1 MTSRSRLPADP
12 CTIVTWNAN
21 GLAPRSKSSANMDEF
36 RRLLR
41 ITGGTT
47 KDTPSAVRVP
57 DLVLI
62 QEARLKRSPSSSGQ
76 PSSQEL
82 KEVEP
87 LLSIC
92 RPYGYVPIWSLAP
105 GRNAGTLSLVKT
117 AQAGTKSQEWTA
129 FTLGGALSLM
139 MSAYGLNKDAD
150 LVKSVQEFGSSTSG
164 ESGTSSTGGQKQATM
179 AMFMKKP
186 TCKPSSSNASAVL
199 PSPTKHDAEGRMQF
213 LRFASMDL
221 LHTYV
226 PNNGRTVDSNKRR
239 RLFDLAVRLFLSIRK
254 QILAKAGDASR
265 PIIWAGDLNVARTYL
280 DGTHHTINPG
290 SGAVSEYWTDENKCY
305 SRKDVANA
313 DPNRQKPGDIGIPGF
328 TPNERSRFEQTLKEA
343 FMKDVWRELHPKG
356 VNSSKLPYLGRNG
369 GTDEVDQWSR
379 ANYTWRG
386 TQGRNQAMGR
396 YQGKG
401 QRIDYFLISDDEGDA
416 LERVVN
422 CNILGYGEAR
432 EGFFCGSDH
441 CPVVLV
447 LKNDGS
453 GANDDEKKKASSN
466 DEHETDYD
474 TDDDDADGCA
484 DRKMPANKKA
494 KVANSI
500 PAGKEVID
508 LT

>member
-1 MTSRSRLPADP
+1 MTTRRLPADP
-12 CTIVTWNAN
+12 RTIATWNAN
-21 GLAPRSKSSANMDEF
+21 GLAPRSKSSANLDEF

-41 ITGGTT
+41 TTGAT
-47 KDTPSAVRVP
+47 KDTPSAVAP

-87 LLSIC
+87 FLSIC
-92 RPYGYVPIWSLAP
+92 RPYGYVPIWSLAS

-117 AQAGTKSQEWTA
+117 GQAGIKGQDWTA

-139 MSAYGLNKDAD
+139 MSAYGLDKDAD
-150 LVKSVQEFGSSTSG
+150 LVKLVQEFGSSASN
-164 ESGTSSTGGQKQATM
+164 ENGTSSSSGGQKQATM
-179 AMFMKKP
+179 AMFMKK
-186 TCKPSSSNASAVL
+186 TKPSSSNASAGL

-213 LRFASMDL
+213 LRFANMDL

-226 PNNGRTVDSNKRR
+226 PNNGRTVESNKRR
-239 RLFDLAVRLFLSIRK
+239 RLFDLAVRQFLSIRK
-254 QILAKAGDASR
+254 RILAKAGDTSR

-280 DGTHHTINPG
+280 DGTHHNINPDT
-290 SGAVSEYWTDENKCY
+290 GAVSEYWTDETKCY

-313 DPNRQKPGDIGIPGF
+313 DSSRGKGDIGIPGF
-328 TPNERSRFEQTLKEA
+328 TPNERKRFEQTLKESCL
-343 FMKDVWRELHPKG
+343 KDVWRELHPKG

-369 GTDEVDQWSR
+369 GTDEVEQWNR

-386 TQGRNQAMGR
+386 TQGRNQAIGR

-401 QRIDYFLISDDEGDA
+401 QRIDYFLISDNEGTSMQQ
-416 LERVVN
+416 VVS
-422 CNILGYGEAR
+422 CDILGYGEAR

-447 LKNDGS
+447 LKSKCSGVDDGDKKEAS
-453 GANDDEKKKASSN
+453 THDDQ
-466 DEHETDYD
+466 ETDYD
-474 TDDDDADGCA
+474 TDDDDVGGYD
-484 DRKMPANKKA
+484 DRKMPAKKKA
-494 KVANSI
+494 KVENSI
-500 PAGKEVID
+500 PPGKEVID